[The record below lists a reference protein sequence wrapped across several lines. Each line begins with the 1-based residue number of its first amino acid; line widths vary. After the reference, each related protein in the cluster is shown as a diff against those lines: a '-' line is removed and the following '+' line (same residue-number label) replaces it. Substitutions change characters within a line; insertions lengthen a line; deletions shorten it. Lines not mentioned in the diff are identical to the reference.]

1 MPTKAVPTAKPVAP
15 VKSLPPVQ
23 TRVSISGLVAI
34 AERAQQTLTN
44 LRDDLLEPH
53 PRKVAPT
60 FTSSKVAKLCQI
72 ERVDLNY
79 LCTRGNK
86 GSYPIGTLTG
96 ASRSRIFTL
105 AETQAFVRANGVC
118 KPRPEGQRAIVCGV
132 GNFKGGV
139 GKTTMTV
146 AIAQGLTL
154 RGHKVCL
161 IDLDPQASSTTLMGY
176 VPDAE
181 ISEDMT
187 VMPVVYG
194 DQPDLAFA
202 PIPSYW
208 DGLDLIPSCPALFG
222 ADYYLPNRQVQ
233 NPSFEFWTVL
243 DNALGPL
250 RDKYDVIL
258 IDTPPTLSYL
268 AISSFMATD
277 GLIVPIPPE
286 TLDYASSTQF
296 FRQFAELFTSLQG
309 SREVE
314 KNFEFIKIVL
324 SKVKSQAATTP
335 VVKGWIKQTYHEL
348 LATAE
353 LIETDIV
360 MNASAEFQ
368 TVYDIAQYDGSQR
381 TLNRA
386 LDSFDSVVD
395 EIEASIQNAWQRRV
409 AESEAANGQ

>member
-1 MPTKAVPTAKPVAP
+1 MVLKP
-15 VKSLPPVQ
+15 LPPVKTQ
-23 TRVSISGLVAI
+23 ISISGLAAI

-53 PRKVAPT
+53 PRKVSPT
-60 FTSSKVAKLCQI
+60 FTSSKVAKLCGI
-72 ERVDLNY
+72 ERADLNY
-79 LCTRGNK
+79 LCTRGFK
-86 GSYPIGTLTG
+86 GGYPVGTMTG

-105 AETQAFVRANGVC
+105 SEAQDFIRAHGNYRA
-118 KPRPEGQRAIVCGV
+118 RPEGQKASVLAV

-161 IDLDPQASSTTLMGY
+161 VDLDPQASTTTLMGY

-181 ISEDMT
+181 ITEEMT
-187 VMPVVYG
+187 VMPIVYG
-194 DQPDLAFA
+194 DETDLAYA
-202 PIPSYW
+202 AKESYW
-208 DGLDLIPSCPALFG
+208 SGLDLIPSCPALFG
-222 ADYYLPNRQVQ
+222 ADYYLPNLQAQ
-233 NPSFEFWTVL
+233 NPQFEFWAVL
-243 DNALGPL
+243 DKALEPL
-250 RDKYDVIL
+250 RDKYDIII

-268 AISSFMATD
+268 AIASFMATD

-296 FRQFAELFTSLQG
+296 FRQFADLFTSLHG
-309 SREVE
+309 SRNID

-324 SKVKSQAATTP
+324 SKVKASAATTP

-353 LIETDIV
+353 VIETDIV
-360 MNASAEFQ
+360 KNASAEFQ
-368 TVYDIAQYDGSQR
+368 TVYDISEYDGSQR
-381 TLNRA
+381 TLARA
-386 LDSFDSVVD
+386 QESFDGVVD
-395 EIEASIQNAWQRRV
+395 EIEAAIQNGWQRRMAASEV
-409 AESEAANGQ
+409 AHAE